1 MSERATRP
9 VHREL
14 PRTLSEV
21 LLEEEI
27 LSTETLHSIFD
38 SLDTDGSGKLSIEEL
53 ERGASHLFIAGVS
66 LPRIKIRGSIREHT
80 AREFLRRADLDGD
93 ELLSREEFVGGIRRQ
108 ECVASD
114 IEHMRRLPACLSLTR
129 LATC

>member
-38 SLDTDGSGKLSIEEL
+38 SSRYGWQWKLSIEEL

-66 LPRIKIRGSIREHT
+66 LPRIKIRGSIRAHCT
-80 AREFLRRADLDGD
+80 
-93 ELLSREEFVGGIRRQ
+93 
-108 ECVASD
+108 
-114 IEHMRRLPACLSLTR
+114 
-129 LATC
+129 